1 VEPGASGLVADGR
14 PASGRGRYAG
24 RGEVTVRTR
33 RSLPWLLTICLLPH
47 AAARAAEP
55 EVTPLT
61 LSANGRQ
68 SSALL
73 MRPADAR
80 ALLVLGHGANMSM
93 RSPFMASLSEAL
105 ARQGV
110 ATLRFNFPYAEAGA
124 SQPDPPPVLQGT
136 VRAAVG
142 EGAKRRGGL
151 PLLLGGKSLG
161 SLVVT
166 HVLKEGLE
174 PVAGAVMLGFP
185 LHQPSRPSARNATG
199 LDQIPVPVLFVQ
211 GTRDPLADLPL
222 MRALVEKLGAGAR
235 LYVVQGADHQFQL
248 PPDSRRTPEQVN
260 EEIAGAIAAFAATL
274 APSSG
279 G

>member
-1 VEPGASGLVADGR
+1 
-14 PASGRGRYAG
+14 
-24 RGEVTVRTR
+24 
-33 RSLPWLLTICLLPH
+33 LPWLLMICLLPC

-55 EVTPLT
+55 EVTGFT
-61 LSANGRQ
+61 FAANGRA
-68 SSALL
+68 SSGLW
-73 MRPADAR
+73 MRPANAR

-124 SQPDPPPVLQGT
+124 SQPDPPPVLQET
-136 VRAAVG
+136 VRAAVS

-151 PLLLGGKSLG
+151 PLLLGGKSLS
-161 SLVVT
+161 SLVLT
-166 HVLKEGLE
+166 HVLKHGLE

-185 LHQPSRPSARNATG
+185 LHQPNRPSARNAGG
-199 LDQIPVPVLFVQ
+199 LDQIPVPILFVQ
-211 GTRDPLADLPL
+211 GTRDPLAELSL
-222 MRALVEKLGAGAR
+222 MRALVEKLGARAR
-235 LYVVQGADHQFQL
+235 LHVVQDADHQFQL
-248 PPDSRRTPEQVN
+248 PPGSGRTPEQVS

-274 APSSG
+274 AASSG